1 MYYFEVFPKTV
12 NSSSPV
18 QVHIKKSVEYDKKL
32 KQLKEGEP
40 RKKKDEE
47 IEEIEELNQEVSMKM
62 TKVLKDT
69 AKSRPELSKAIDS
82 SESRFKTTKP
92 KYLVACFLTC
102 LFCLSAIGFYGLDIY
117 TDVDFRKGFK
127 K

>member
-18 QVHIKKSVEYDKKL
+18 QVHIKKSVEYDKKV

-40 RKKKDEE
+40 RKKKD
-47 IEEIEELNQEVSMKM
+47 EEIEELNQEVSMKM

-92 KYLVACFLTC
+92 KFFVSCFLTG

>member
-1 MYYFEVFPKTV
+1 M
-12 NSSSPV
+12 
-18 QVHIKKSVEYDKKL
+18 
-32 KQLKEGEP
+32 KEGEP
-40 RKKKDEE
+40 RKKKD
-47 IEEIEELNQEVSMKM
+47 EEIEELNQEVSMKM

-92 KYLVACFLTC
+92 KYLVACFLTG